1 MDCLRTLSLWILMSE
16 TLHTT
21 AHPVLNLI
29 RELDQRVSESA
40 RRPNLPI
47 EQNKREALVLTVQT
61 GQAAKYRSAQQTVS
75 KPSSH
80 N

>member
-1 MDCLRTLSLWILMSE
+1 MKHFTCTF
-16 TLHTT
+16 T
-21 AHPVLNLI
+21 ANSTFDI
-29 RELDQRVSESA
+29 ELDQRAYDSV
-40 RRPNLPI
+40 RRPNLPL
-47 EQNKREALVLTVQT
+47 EQTKREALVLTVQT

>member
-1 MDCLRTLSLWILMSE
+1 MHE
-16 TLHTT
+16 TLHMT
-21 AHPVLNLI
+21 AHSSLNLI
-29 RELDQRVSESA
+29 RELDQRAEESA
-40 RRPNLPI
+40 RQPNLPI